1 MFKIKSSS
9 SGTNNTNNKQ
19 TLSPDV
25 GGSRQEGGEKKE
37 RRGSISSFVNFG
49 RRSSKA
55 SVKDQA
61 SPTGSQQQQSSRQD
75 EDNNIPQIQDFVDN
89 KDFVKGLPS
98 ILKALFQ
105 EDQEKFREL
114 ISKKKADLGQAD
126 KKCGRNLFHWSA
138 LLGRT
143 EFAKMAVDTTN
154 NAKDILNAI
163 NAVDSDGR
171 TPLCLAVITQ
181 RIDLLRVLMNEST
194 AALNVIDKHGKS
206 PLHYAMYN
214 DDLAVCTVLILRGAN
229 VNEINKSSGEPI
241 LIESILRR
249 HYDVAQFLIKNN
261 CNLQLLDRSK
271 RNALHHAV
279 IEQCY
284 DICKA
289 LIDKGIDM
297 DTLDYSGLSP
307 MEYAKDAMTDVQE
320 DLKNDN
326 SIDEDSVPAVAIYK
340 LLVNANARRNYE
352 AEDDVEDIISSRELN
367 LGDSAAADDFN
378 ESMSANGKN
387 FQTMPHPHGNS
398 QISNSSAHQT
408 YTMPRI
414 VVDNQ
419 ESSRKSLLIP
429 EVVIN
434 NKGVEETVVYN
445 PLSRRGSLKSG
456 VATTI
461 SMPRKLSM
469 IAQSNQNSTYETNV
483 HSSNDID
490 MFGSQP
496 LQQSTKSSGDE
507 LFNDRKSQNS
517 TKSKS
522 QLSVS
527 NASNLFKSKSVG
539 ISGQVNN
546 NESHSQQQ
554 QKSQY
559 PENMSDAANPQQV
572 HKYLQLEEKNRH
584 LKDTLAE
591 LMNTFVLSG
600 LVEIGDSDNEDQMPQ
615 QALDAARDMITQF
628 ALLKTQYEQQSLD
641 VQNSSANMT
650 AIQSAGQINAEL
662 QEALLKIQQLEAQ
675 NESVKASQNKE
686 LSELQDNFKS
696 VQNEKSLLQKQF
708 TDSQQALSSLRSQL
722 QAKDIQI
729 VDLESDLSEQKTD
742 NEQLQVNLTK
752 AIQSNLDLKKQ
763 LELMSHS
770 SSNGGKNVNVVSS
783 EQIASLV
790 KDLKTKDEENFKL
803 RREMLQKQVESDE
816 KLKSMRQE
824 LENGNQKLALLRR
837 EAEDKERL
845 YMEVNASSKSNR
857 HSGNHSLS
865 SIGEEPFS
873 SKEQLYVELSSELN
887 AVQHRLN
894 LEIAGR
900 KELEGDMAALASE
913 KTKLETQLISSK
925 QQIVMLEANLNRLED
940 SQTDALTRSK
950 DDQSLAI
957 KLELDQFKVKES
969 KLLAD
974 IEALNVKISLV
985 SSQRDE
991 LLTENQGL
999 QSKCKIFQ
1007 SDSQRMEVSMANY
1020 VSKIDQLNY
1029 ELTALKAS
1037 NGQQS
1042 NEYMSIIQQNL
1053 DQERTSNKI
1062 SQQEIEQA
1070 YSSCVELQSQV
1081 DQLEFRVAQVSKEK
1095 TEVAALNQTVTQEL
1109 LELKQQYSAVQL
1121 KLTESQ
1127 RSCDN
1132 YVEIESK
1139 LSKEL
1144 KEREE
1149 QLTVQMNKERELND
1163 VIAHLTKDLAKAKSD
1178 LLNADKQMFEANSA
1192 DKAEIRSLQSQLK
1205 DKITSVENRDRLLS
1219 KAKDEFE
1226 YLQKELN
1233 EAQKAV
1239 EKERERATA
1248 EMFDLTIQ
1256 AEESKTKLNEQS
1268 EKIYQLLRTKADLE
1282 NKLADAQRK
1291 VESSMNFNQ
1300 DQLEKQIADL
1310 RVKYDLLKEEYGKL
1324 GDSAQSLKK
1333 KLSKTEREL
1342 REQVSSLNESN
1353 ALKMDLERE
1362 KDVLVA
1368 QNFKVQQQLNEC
1380 LRWKKDVE
1388 DTAEMLV
1395 NRLDDALIIQSPT
1408 TQERRRKSSSLANVK
1423 PEVYLSKM
1431 EAVWDDL
1438 DEIPTTMKSF
1448 TEKLHSITEQH
1459 LSSGP
1464 SSKVW
1469 KRVFVALKSAIENSL
1484 GQRVVSM
1491 LDSAA
1496 DNCSRYAQEL
1506 QGLLKSYEKMQSD
1519 SAAVQQM
1526 RQQLQFLEQE
1536 KKAVEDKYREL
1547 TLIHGMQQDELSQT
1561 KKVVADFQMQSSV
1574 YTNRVIDLEKNC
1586 AQLQMEVAVLDA
1598 ERQKASALSDQL
1610 NQVQSEFA
1618 KLRSDYEE
1626 LENLLDQTVAASDG
1640 GADLNVEQ
1648 ILALKQKIASQEQP
1662 VKQSQQQQKQ
1672 FDHPIPPPLAAL
1684 DLSKRRMISV
1694 QDRKD
1699 SFISGQTMKLQAQI
1713 QQLQYQLKLL
1723 EEKHA
1728 QDLASWKEE
1737 KQSLVNQIESD
1748 KVFYNHHVESNRH
1761 LLLKYERLM
1770 TQSLQVGRFAAEDQE
1785 MAKMALQKL
1794 NLLHDARLKVERAQ
1808 QSADRKIRQ
1817 LTEREDSVYV
1827 RQYQECMKQL
1837 NLVTQAYQMAKQE
1850 ILNLK
1855 GTLSE
1860 LQSHTSTQ
1868 YKARN
1873 RLEEQLA
1880 EVKLLLSY
1888 NGNTSKRLK

>member
-9 SGTNNTNNKQ
+9 SGNNNSNNKQ
-19 TLSPDV
+19 TLSPDS
-25 GGSRQEGGEKKE
+25 GSRQEGGEKRE

-61 SPTGSQQQQSSRQD
+61 SPTGLQQQQSSRQD
-75 EDNNIPQIQDFVDN
+75 EDNNIPQIQDYVDN

-126 KKCGRNLFHWSA
+126 KKCVRNLFHWSA

-143 EFAKMAVDTTN
+143 EFAKMAVDTS
-154 NAKDILNAI
+154 NAKDILSAI

-229 VNEINKSSGEPI
+229 VNEINTSSGEPI

-307 MEYAKDAMTDVQE
+307 LEYAKDAMTDVQE

-352 AEDDVEDIISSRELN
+352 AEDDVEDIISSRELT
-367 LGDSAAADDFN
+367 LGDGGAADNFN

-387 FQTMPHPHGNS
+387 FSTMPHPHGNS
-398 QISNSSAHQT
+398 QPSNSSAHQT

-414 VVDNQ
+414 IVDNQ
-419 ESSRKSLLIP
+419 ESSRKSLMIP

-445 PLSRRGSLKSG
+445 PLSRRGSVKSV

-483 HSSNDID
+483 HSSDDVD

-496 LQQSTKSSGDE
+496 LHQSTKSSGDE

-517 TKSKS
+517 VKSKS

-559 PENMSDAANPQQV
+559 PENMSDALNPQQV

-584 LKDTLAE
+584 LKDTIAE

-600 LVEIGDSDNEDQMPQ
+600 LVEIGDSENEDQMPQ

-650 AIQSAGQINAEL
+650 IQSSGQMNAEL
-662 QEALLKIQQLEAQ
+662 QEALLKIQQLDAQ
-675 NESVKASQNKE
+675 NDSLKASQTKE
-686 LSELQDNFKS
+686 ISELQDNLKS
-696 VQNEKSLLQKQF
+696 VQNEKLLLQKQF
-708 TDSQQALSSLRSQL
+708 TDSQQASSSLRSQV

-729 VDLESDLSEQKTD
+729 VELESDLSEQKTD
-742 NEQLQVNLTK
+742 NEQLQVNLAK
-752 AIQSNLDLKKQ
+752 AIQSNQDLKKQ
-763 LELMSHS
+763 VELLSHLS
-770 SSNGGKNVNVVSS
+770 NNGGKNVNVVSS

-845 YMEVNASSKSNR
+845 YMEVNASSNRSNR

-913 KTKLETQLISSK
+913 KTKLETQLIASK
-925 QQIVMLEANLNRLED
+925 QQIVMLEANLNRLQD

-950 DDQSLAI
+950 DDQSLAM

-974 IEALNVKISLV
+974 IEALKVQINRV
-985 SSQRDE
+985 SRQRDD

-1029 ELTALKAS
+1029 ELSALKAF

-1053 DQERTSNKI
+1053 DQERNSNKI
-1062 SQQEIEQA
+1062 LQQEIESS

-1081 DQLEFRVAQVSKEK
+1081 DQLEFRVGQVSKEK
-1095 TEVAALNQTVTQEL
+1095 AEVAALNQTVTQEL
-1109 LELKQQYSAVQL
+1109 STLKQLYSAVQL

-1127 RSCDN
+1127 RSCDK

-1144 KEREE
+1144 KQREE
-1149 QLTVQMNKERELND
+1149 QLTAFMNKERELND

-1178 LLNADKQMFEANSA
+1178 LLNADKQMFEANST

-1205 DKITSVENRDRLLS
+1205 DKMTSVENRDRLLS

-1388 DTAEMLV
+1388 DTADMLV

-1469 KRVFVALKSAIENSL
+1469 KRVFAALKSAIENSL

-1519 SAAVQQM
+1519 SAAVSLM
-1526 RQQLQFLEQE
+1526 RQQLQSLEQA

-1586 AQLQMEVAVLDA
+1586 AQLQMEVTILDA

-1610 NQVQSEFA
+1610 NRVQSEFD
-1618 KLRSDYEE
+1618 KLRLDYEE
-1626 LENLLDQTVAASDG
+1626 LDNLLDQTVAASDG
-1640 GADLNVEQ
+1640 GTDLNVEQ
-1648 ILALKQKIASQEQP
+1648 ILALKQKIALQEQP
-1662 VKQSQQQQKQ
+1662 VKQQQQQQKQ

-1684 DLSKRRMISV
+1684 DSSKRRMISV

-1728 QDLASWKEE
+1728 QDLAQWKDE

-1748 KVFYNHHVESNRH
+1748 KHFYNHHVESNRQ

-1794 NLLHDARLKVERAQ
+1794 NLLHDARLKIERAQ

-1817 LTEREDSVYV
+1817 LTEREDSVQT
-1827 RQYQECMKQL
+1827 RKYQECMKQL
-1837 NLVTQAYQMAKQE
+1837 NLVTQAYQMAKQQ

-1868 YKARN
+1868 HKARN

-1888 NGNTSKRLK
+1888 SGSNSKRLK